1 LEAAM
6 KWGVVAAALLLAA
19 GAAEAYDKPRW
30 KDPGHPDA
38 FPKNF
43 GYKDPHPPLFPKN
56 FGYKPPKEERH
67 QPSKSPSFAPDFGP
81 DRVYSYGQPRGAA
94 TPGFKRE
101 PMGGGKWND
110 RVR

>member
-1 LEAAM
+1 MRFALTA
-6 KWGVVAAALLLAA
+6 VAALLALAA
-19 GAAEAYDKPRW
+19 SAAEAYDKPRW
-30 KDPGHPDA
+30 KDPAHPDL

-56 FGYKPPKEERH
+56 FGYKPPKEERYR
-67 QPSKSPSFAPDFGP
+67 PEKPIDYGSEPK
-81 DRVYSYGQPRGAA
+81 RSYRFKESGGAA

>member
-1 LEAAM
+1 MRWGLGMAATLL
-6 KWGVVAAALLLAA
+6 ALAAA
-19 GAAEAYDKPRW
+19 GAAAAYDKPRW
-30 KDPGHPDA
+30 KDPGHPDL

-56 FGYKPPKEERH
+56 FGYTEPKPERH
-67 QPSKSPSFAPDFGP
+67 RPEKPIEYGP
-81 DRVYSYGQPRGAA
+81 DRSYTARTPRGAE